1 MTTEDR
7 IRTRTVQNLLKLI
20 EEHLEA
26 MQRDVHGLEYAH
38 WKEEVDGFWKSI
50 FEQVSL
56 MDRGSAEVGARD
68 DPRGLDFVHHSLR
81 RRYSLTGDH
90 QEHPASS
97 SQGKSKGK
105 IRSP

>member
-7 IRTRTVQNLLKLI
+7 IRARTVQNLLKQI

-56 MDRGSAEVGARD
+56 MAETPQKLA
-68 DPRGLDFVHHSLR
+68 LDM
-81 RRYSLTGDH
+81 
-90 QEHPASS
+90 
-97 SQGKSKGK
+97 
-105 IRSP
+105 IREDWTSYITHYAGVSR

>member
-7 IRTRTVQNLLKLI
+7 IRTRTVQNLLKHI

-56 MDRGSAEVGARD
+56 MTEAPQQSTLEM
-68 DPRGLDFVHHSLR
+68 
-81 RRYSLTGDH
+81 
-90 QEHPASS
+90 
-97 SQGKSKGK
+97 
-105 IRSP
+105 IREDWTSYITHYAGVSR

>member
-7 IRTRTVQNLLKLI
+7 IRTRTVQNLLRQI

-56 MDRGSAEVGARD
+56 MAEAPQQSALEM
-68 DPRGLDFVHHSLR
+68 
-81 RRYSLTGDH
+81 
-90 QEHPASS
+90 
-97 SQGKSKGK
+97 
-105 IRSP
+105 IREEWTSYITHYAGVTR